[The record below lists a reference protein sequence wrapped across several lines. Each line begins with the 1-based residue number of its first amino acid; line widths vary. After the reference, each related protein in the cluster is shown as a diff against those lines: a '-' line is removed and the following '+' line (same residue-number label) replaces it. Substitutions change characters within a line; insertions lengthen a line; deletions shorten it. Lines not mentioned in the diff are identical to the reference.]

1 MVITHPLFPNGAGT
15 PSYVMHVSVT
25 LGWIV
30 SALGTPYT
38 QGLLSVISKAIPV
51 VPESWILHVADGLL
65 RAERRGLFPAAQTT
79 PKLAT
84 LRNYPILFDDETH
97 ARAWSDT
104 LDLARAHKLSVFD
117 ATYLELALRLKL
129 PLATADRALTRAATS
144 GGATTFTP

>member
-1 MVITHPLFPNGAGT
+1 
-15 PSYVMHVSVT
+15 
-25 LGWIV
+25 
-30 SALGTPYT
+30 
-38 QGLLSVISKAIPV
+38 
-51 VPESWILHVADGLL
+51 VPEIWILQMADGLAK
-65 RAERRGLFPAAQTT
+65 AERQKLFTPALTT

-117 ATYLELALRLKL
+117 AAYLELALRLKL
-129 PLATADRALTRAATS
+129 PLATADRALTRAANS